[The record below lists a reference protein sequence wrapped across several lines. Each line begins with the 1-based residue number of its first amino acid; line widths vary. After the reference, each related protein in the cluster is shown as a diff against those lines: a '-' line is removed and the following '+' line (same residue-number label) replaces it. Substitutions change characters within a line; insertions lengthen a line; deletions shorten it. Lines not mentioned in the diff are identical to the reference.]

1 MAYNTFS
8 LHQVG
13 QDFSL
18 QAEMEAD
25 LFSAVNEVEASAF
38 LQTAMNRIGPL
49 GVSIGTEKARSEFII
64 APILA
69 EAQIIS
75 KGSVSLFSGT
85 EFNVAADKG
94 LKGVCDFIF
103 SRSRNIYE
111 MTAPVLMV
119 VEAKKEDI
127 SAGLGQCV
135 AEMVAARMFNERE
148 ATGIKTIFGAVT
160 SGSEWRFLKLEEE
173 IIFVDKSL
181 YYLAQLNKLL
191 GILLH
196 ILQDNPAEQ
205 AKAA

>member
-1 MAYNTFS
+1 MSYHNFS
-8 LHQVG
+8 LHQVC

-18 QAEMEAD
+18 EAEMGSD
-25 LFSAVNEVEASAF
+25 LFGAVNEVEASDF
-38 LQTAMNRIGPL
+38 LQTAIKRIGPL

-69 EAQIIS
+69 EAQVTS
-75 KGSVSLFSGT
+75 KGGVSLFSGT
-85 EFNVAADKG
+85 EFNVAAEKG

-127 SAGLGQCV
+127 SAGLGQCA
-135 AEMVAARMFNERE
+135 AEMVAARLFNEQE
-148 ATGIKTIFGAVT
+148 ATGINTIFGAVT
-160 SGSEWRFLKLEEE
+160 SGSEWRFLKLEEG
-173 IIFVDKSL
+173 IIFVDKHL

-196 ILQDNPAEQ
+196 ILQDDPAAQ
-205 AKAA
+205 AQAA